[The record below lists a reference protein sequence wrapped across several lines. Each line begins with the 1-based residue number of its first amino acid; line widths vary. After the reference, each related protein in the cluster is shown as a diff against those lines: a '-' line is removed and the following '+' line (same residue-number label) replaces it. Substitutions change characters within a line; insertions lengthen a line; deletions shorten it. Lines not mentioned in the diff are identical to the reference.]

1 MTTKYSPLSI
11 KQRNDMEHILQ
22 PSEVRTLGRPI
33 GKVADEKLNAFIT
46 EAEQLHIKPIIGDE
60 LFYKVLEEESND
72 DIKMLLNGG
81 TYKDKRGKIHGF
93 MGLRVA
99 LSYFIYAQ
107 NLMSGDIESTRFGTV
122 IKNDDYSNRPS
133 SKERSDA
140 YNNSMEVANAYLQEC
155 VAYCKEVG
163 LIKVVG
169 KTKLAVGG
177 VTIRRIG

>member
-1 MTTKYSPLSI
+1 M
-11 KQRNDMEHILQ
+11 
-22 PSEVRTLGRPI
+22 RTLGRPI
-33 GKVADEKLNAFIT
+33 GKVSDEKLNAFIT

-60 LFYKVLEEESND
+60 LFYRILDGESNE
-72 DIKMLLNGG
+72 DIKLLLNGG

-107 NLMSGDIESTRFGTV
+107 NIMSGDIESTRFGTV

-155 VAYCKEVG
+155 VEYCKNVG